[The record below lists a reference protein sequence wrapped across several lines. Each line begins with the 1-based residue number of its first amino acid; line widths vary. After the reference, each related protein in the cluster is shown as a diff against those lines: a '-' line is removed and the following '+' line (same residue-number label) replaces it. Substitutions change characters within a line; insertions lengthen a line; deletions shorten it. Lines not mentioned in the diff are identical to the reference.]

1 MNIIAKISHS
11 CVEIQKVTKR
21 LRTSFEKNVDL
32 NALMS
37 TIDPNCLVA
46 IDESKQRAKEDGSPK
61 GVVRVSY

>member
-1 MNIIAKISHS
+1 MSHS
-11 CVEIQKVTKR
+11 CVQIQTVTKR

-32 NALMS
+32 STLMS

-46 IDESKQRAKEDGSPK
+46 IDGSKQRAVEDGSPK